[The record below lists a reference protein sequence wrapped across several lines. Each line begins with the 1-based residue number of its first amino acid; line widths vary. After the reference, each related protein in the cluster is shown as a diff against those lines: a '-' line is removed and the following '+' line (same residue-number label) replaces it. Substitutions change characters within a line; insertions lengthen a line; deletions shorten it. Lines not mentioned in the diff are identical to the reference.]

1 MTTRIAINGTRFLD
15 IDGVIYPSVSNI
27 SNAFSP
33 KIRNTSSGKRHTS
46 PYGGT
51 TSSSDRISNGGTKR
65 YTASEPSIKAENTH
79 RGIKL
84 HQLIAH
90 GSMKQPETQET
101 EVDASMQ
108 PYLNHYKEFEDKNLT
123 VHERETQVVFYDEG
137 SGLRFAGAM
146 DVLAEFRHK
155 LCVADY
161 KVSVRPKQLQHC
173 FSFFLQIGGYA
184 VAYEKATGVNI
195 PTGSIINIH
204 KYGVKTFHLSTVNFT
219 YFKQSFIDAAIAY
232 LRYQDALTLAKT
244 SESSSPIIARS
255 YFDWNSYVENS
266 PLYIASKIH

>member
-1 MTTRIAINGTRFLD
+1 
-15 IDGVIYPSVSNI
+15 
-27 SNAFSP
+27 
-33 KIRNTSSGKRHTS
+33 
-46 PYGGT
+46 
-51 TSSSDRISNGGTKR
+51 
-65 YTASEPSIKAENTH
+65 
-79 RGIKL
+79 
-84 HQLIAH
+84 
-90 GSMKQPETQET
+90 
-101 EVDASMQ
+101 MQ
-108 PYLNHYKEFEDKNLT
+108 PYLNHYKEFEDKYLT

-146 DVLAEFRHK
+146 DVLADFRHK

-232 LRYQDALTLAKT
+232 LRYQDALTLSKLTAKET
-244 SESSSPIIARS
+244 GAPYQSILAKN
-255 YFDWNSYVENS
+255 YFDWNAYVENS
-266 PLYIASKIH
+266 PLSIATKAR